1 MAVTFDGSDG
11 LFTRLGKIGHVLNI
25 TNTFRGVN
33 SSGNLPAEIEDIIE
47 EYDGET
53 PTIRGTV
60 DALVDA
66 LTSAQGGL
74 SSLLGSLRTA
84 AQQTLIEMVYA
95 DVLANGAVLNP
106 MRTKALSEAIEEL
119 IAQMLAGSETVDA
132 TEPSIAASAGGSN
145 AGNGACVTSVL
156 DAYGRRLENCLP
168 EKIVAVC
175 TDSTTSG
182 QESFAF
188 SGEVAVS
195 DRLSHDWPGGSG
207 ASANLTAI
215 DAATSSSSQNL
226 LTNGDFEDFAVA
238 NTPDGWTIVTG
249 SAGTQILSESSIIY
263 KGSKA
268 LEYDGDG
275 SNLTQ
280 IKQAITGLSSRTPYA
295 VNLWAKVDVSPA
307 AGVLVIDLYDGSNV
321 INDDQGTANSLS
333 IDLTTIGT
341 SYVAKNTVFRLPD
354 PVPATVQ
361 LRIRLSTALSSG
373 SSAFVDHLAFAPA
386 TQLYTG
392 GPYAAL
398 FSGATDWELDDK
410 FGVTVTN
417 AQAGAF
423 QTLFDR
429 LFDMRNK
436 GLLLPSATGAA
447 ETIDD
452 ALIG

>member
-1 MAVTFDGSDG
+1 MTVAFDGSDG

-25 TNTFRGVN
+25 TNTFRGTD

-47 EYDGET
+47 EYDGES

-60 DALVDA
+60 DNLVDA
-66 LTSAQGGL
+66 LTAAQGGL
-74 SSLLGSLRTA
+74 TSLVTSLRTS
-84 AQQTLIEMVYA
+84 AQSTLIEMMYA

-106 MRTKALSEAIEEL
+106 MRTKALSEALEEL
-119 IAQMLAGSETVDA
+119 IAQMDAASETVDA
-132 TEPSIAASAGGSN
+132 SEPSIAASAGGSN
-145 AGNGACVTSVL
+145 TGNGSCVVSVV
-156 DAYGRRLENCLP
+156 DEYGRRLENCLP
-168 EKIVAVC
+168 EKILAVC
-175 TDSTTSG
+175 TDSTTAG
-182 QESFAF
+182 QEYFTV
-188 SGEVAVS
+188 SGEVQVS
-195 DRLSHDWPGGSG
+195 DRLSHEWPGGSG
-207 ASANLTAI
+207 ASATLTAV
-215 DAATSSSSQNL
+215 DAATSSTSQNL
-226 LTNGDFEDFAVA
+226 LTNGDFEDFTVA
-238 NTPDGWTIVTG
+238 NTPDSWTIVTG
-249 SAGTQILSESSIIY
+249 SAGTQILSEASVVY

-307 AGVLVIDLYDGSNV
+307 AGVLVIDLYDGSAV
-321 INDDQGTANSLS
+321 INDDEGTANSLS
-333 IDLTTIGT
+333 IDLTAIGT
-341 SYVAKNTVFRLPD
+341 TYVAKNAIFRLPD
-354 PVPATVQ
+354 PVPSTVQ

-373 SSAFVDHLAFAPA
+373 SSAFVDHIAFAPA

-392 GPYAAL
+392 GPFAAM

-410 FGVTVTN
+410 FGITVTN

-429 LFDMRNK
+429 LFDMRTK
-436 GLLLPSATGAA
+436 ELLLPSVTGGT